1 MAYSKHL
8 IELEYDTAATA
19 QEEFAKVKWGSQ
31 RSMLNRFHLAMRCI
45 DFNKV
50 ERWLDVGC
58 GTGAFQALVRTT
70 YPDVTG
76 VAIDLSSRLLDF
88 ARNRADTRGINFRLV
103 DFLDL
108 DGSLFDL
115 ITSIGVLQKTTMAP
129 ALFFQHAAKLLVPG
143 GLLYID
149 TKHAGW
155 KRFDEPGFL
164 PEPNHEWFMLD
175 ALCKALTTAGFTLE
189 TAQGFLPD
197 TGELVEASE
206 SHTIFCIARRACP

>member
-19 QEEFAKVKWGSQ
+19 EEEYAKVKWGSQ
-31 RSMLNRFHLAMRCI
+31 CSMLNRFHLAMRCI
-45 DFNKV
+45 DFSKV

-58 GTGAFQALVRTT
+58 GTGAFQALVCAT
-70 YPDVTG
+70 YPH
-76 VAIDLSSRLLDF
+76 VAVAAVDLSSQLLDF
-88 ARNRADTRGINFRLV
+88 ARNRSDTCGVDFRQI

-108 DGSLFDL
+108 NDTSFDL
-115 ITSIGVLQKTTMAP
+115 ITCIGVLQKTTMTP
-129 ALFFQHAAKLLVPG
+129 AQFFQHAAKLLVPG

-155 KRFDEPGFL
+155 NKFGEPGFS

-175 ALCKALTTAGFTLE
+175 ALCEALTTAGFTLE

-197 TGELVEASE
+197 TGKLVEASE
-206 SHTIFCIARRACP
+206 SHTIFCIARRAYQ